1 MRLQFFNSAVIANS
15 KMDYSFPALYFVY
28 FGCIS
33 QLLVVPDTEFEI
45 FIFLCLS
52 RQRTGLDLVTSPNK
66 KNVRISRPQYCG
78 FIAYS
83 KTFTPESGFKKAGIH
98 RWDSMVFGNLR
109 GGGGSGKDP
118 HFVLKRDIHR
128 LRLLVQQ
135 IYLAS
140 IISNVTNNTMN
151 SEKPI
156 TPLTPPRS
164 GPEGMPA
171 LSQPK

>member
-109 GGGGSGKDP
+109 GGGGGGR
-118 HFVLKRDIHR
+118 KRPTFCVKERH
-128 LRLLVQQ
+128 
-135 IYLAS
+135 S
-140 IISNVTNNTMN
+140 
-151 SEKPI
+151 
-156 TPLTPPRS
+156 PLTASCPTNIPRKHYIKRNKQHN
-164 GPEGMPA
+164 E
-171 LSQPK
+171 L